1 MKLGLVTKLYK
12 KNKTTSKKIEDVIM
26 LTIYDDIV
34 IFPIY
39 DQFEGTRKPDPGCIV
54 CETYI
59 FINSNLLSCKIENK
73 TKKPLTQSSHYCFE

>member
-12 KNKTTSKKIEDVIM
+12 KNKTTSKKIDDVIM

-39 DQFEGTRKPDPGCIV
+39 DQLEATRNPDPGCIV

-59 FINSNLLSCKIENK
+59 FININLLSCKIENK
-73 TKKPLTQSSHYCFE
+73 IKKPLTQSSHYCFE